1 MRAAGCVP
9 DATVFCGLI
18 NSYSRHGMHQEALS
32 TFQEM
37 KNYGIEPDMQSYT
50 TLMDAYGRARLYKE
64 AEHLLV
70 QMEDAG
76 FIPDYVTHGVL
87 LRAFATAERFH
98 EGLKYY
104 DYILQHGDPNSVFCQ
119 RLISQR
125 KEQYAYLT
133 KYTKDRL

>member
-1 MRAAGCVP
+1 M
-9 DATVFCGLI
+9 
-18 NSYSRHGMHQEALS
+18 QEALS

-50 TLMDAYGRARLYKE
+50 ALMDAYGRAGLYKE

-70 QMEDAG
+70 QMKDAG
-76 FIPDYVTHGVL
+76 FIPDYVTYGVL

-104 DYILQHGDPNSVFCQ
+104 DYILQHGDPDSVFCQ
-119 RLISQR
+119 RLISQH